1 MSGHDRRG
9 TLPDMSDGEPDQDA
23 GKDQPSLELPSLGW
37 RRRRRT
43 PAPAPPPAPEP
54 AAEPVPEPVPEP
66 VAVGE
71 PDDQRTLPLVA
82 DGAEPAPESIPESI
96 PEPVVDRAPE
106 PPREQPSRRV
116 RRPGGMPAVLLTGVV
131 VGLGIVGL
139 TWASLRGCESVQGT
153 SSCGDA
159 GYGLLI
165 GILVVM
171 VVVGAV
177 LLRLARVPEPGSTS
191 FLAVGLTC
199 VLALLFLVD
208 SLLDRP
214 MVVVIPLISTG
225 TFALAHWVA
234 RTFTGPAG
242 R

>member
-1 MSGHDRRG
+1 
-9 TLPDMSDGEPDQDA
+9 MSDGEPDQDA

-43 PAPAPPPAPEP
+43 PAPAPEPEP
-54 AAEPVPEPVPEP
+54 AAEPIPEP

-71 PDDQRTLPLVA
+71 PEPDVQRTLPLVA
-82 DGAEPAPESIPESI
+82 DEPEPA
-96 PEPVVDRAPE
+96 VDRAPE
-106 PPREQPSRRV
+106 PPREPSRRV
-116 RRPGGMPAVLLTGVV
+116 RGPGVMPAVLLTGVV

-153 SSCGDA
+153 SSCGDV

-165 GILVVM
+165 AILVAM
-171 VVVGAV
+171 VVVGAL

-214 MVVVIPLISTG
+214 MVVVIPLVSAG

-234 RTFTGPAG
+234 RTFTGPAA